1 MNCAA
6 WPSWRTVCRNRASR
20 GWPRLSHE
28 RHLASLSSSWT
39 AERPPS
45 SLLLAHFLPCSL
57 VLARGA
63 RPRPPWL
70 GQLSSLPPCGSAPL
84 TLFSPNRP
92 RLRVPRATPCVSRHF
107 PSCLHHRALLPPVP
121 GRPSSPARTAR
132 PCRATVVRAV
142 ATHRSAWVPWCS
154 ATTPPLPTHLLRR
167 APMHPKLQ
175 SHVRDLAQQ
184 FNISEGLNYKS
195 RDSVE

>member
-1 MNCAA
+1 MGVELEILNCAA

-92 RLRVPRATPCVSRHF
+92 RLRVPRATLCASRLFPCYLHRH
-107 PSCLHHRALLPPVP
+107 ALLSSVP
-121 GRPSSPARTAR
+121 ARLSSPARVAR
-132 PCRATVVRAV
+132 PRRDTVVQAT
-142 ATHRSAWVPWCS
+142 ATHGSVQTPWCS
-154 ATTPPLPTHLLRR
+154 TATPPSPTHLL
-167 APMHPKLQ
+167 
-175 SHVRDLAQQ
+175 
-184 FNISEGLNYKS
+184 
-195 RDSVE
+195 